1 MLCSIIVFTLLHT
14 LVVGPPLSTPL
25 WKVSAVGDLRSVTKP
40 ENDPETLQITLQII
54 VFGLICNVL
63 HIRPICNIGL
73 ICLASARL
81 LLSSLCRLVFEAQNN
96 FYPPTAPQQEALVTG
111 SFNLQDILFYG
122 GCGFSIMRCM
132 SFALENCEKKEGN
145 YTFSDL
151 VKYNFYLPFFFFG
164 PIMTFDRFHA
174 QVRIEI
180 KRNIK
185 INCCFF

>member
-1 MLCSIIVFTLLHT
+1 MDTWLQYWQHT
-14 LVVGPPLSTPL
+14 
-25 WKVSAVGDLRSVTKP
+25 
-40 ENDPETLQITLQII
+40 
-54 VFGLICNVL
+54 
-63 HIRPICNIGL
+63 
-73 ICLASARL
+73 ASARL

-96 FYPPTAPQQEALVTG
+96 FYPPTAPQQEALVIG

-185 INCCFF
+185 INWCFFKKETLIFLLINSRYIYSLINYFINVNN

>member
-1 MLCSIIVFTLLHT
+1 MDTWLQYWQHT
-14 LVVGPPLSTPL
+14 
-25 WKVSAVGDLRSVTKP
+25 
-40 ENDPETLQITLQII
+40 
-54 VFGLICNVL
+54 
-63 HIRPICNIGL
+63 
-73 ICLASARL
+73 ASARL

-185 INCCFF
+185 INRCFFKKETLIFLLINSRYIYSLINYFINVNN

>member
-1 MLCSIIVFTLLHT
+1 MDTWLQYWQHT
-14 LVVGPPLSTPL
+14 
-25 WKVSAVGDLRSVTKP
+25 
-40 ENDPETLQITLQII
+40 
-54 VFGLICNVL
+54 
-63 HIRPICNIGL
+63 
-73 ICLASARL
+73 ASARL

-180 KRNIK
+180 KWNIN
-185 INCCFF
+185 INWCFFKKETLIFLLINSRYIYSLINYFINVNN

>member
-1 MLCSIIVFTLLHT
+1 MDTWLQYWQHT
-14 LVVGPPLSTPL
+14 
-25 WKVSAVGDLRSVTKP
+25 
-40 ENDPETLQITLQII
+40 
-54 VFGLICNVL
+54 
-63 HIRPICNIGL
+63 
-73 ICLASARL
+73 ASARL

-185 INCCFF
+185 INWCFFKKETLIFLLINSRYICSLINYFINVNN

>member
-1 MLCSIIVFTLLHT
+1 MDTWLQYWQHT
-14 LVVGPPLSTPL
+14 
-25 WKVSAVGDLRSVTKP
+25 AY
-40 ENDPETLQITLQII
+40 
-54 VFGLICNVL
+54 
-63 HIRPICNIGL
+63 
-73 ICLASARL
+73 ARL

-185 INCCFF
+185 INWCFFKKETLIFLLINSRYIYSLINYFINVNN

>member
-1 MLCSIIVFTLLHT
+1 MDTWLQYWQHT
-14 LVVGPPLSTPL
+14 
-25 WKVSAVGDLRSVTKP
+25 
-40 ENDPETLQITLQII
+40 
-54 VFGLICNVL
+54 
-63 HIRPICNIGL
+63 
-73 ICLASARL
+73 ASARL
-81 LLSSLCRLVFEAQNN
+81 LLSSLCRLLFEAQNN

-185 INCCFF
+185 INWCFFKKETLIFLLINSRYIYSLINYFINVNN

>member
-1 MLCSIIVFTLLHT
+1 MDTWLQYWQHT
-14 LVVGPPLSTPL
+14 
-25 WKVSAVGDLRSVTKP
+25 
-40 ENDPETLQITLQII
+40 
-54 VFGLICNVL
+54 
-63 HIRPICNIGL
+63 
-73 ICLASARL
+73 ASARL

-145 YTFSDL
+145 YTLSDL

-185 INCCFF
+185 INWCFFKKETLIFLLINSRYIYSLINYFINVNN

>member
-1 MLCSIIVFTLLHT
+1 MDTWLQYWQHT
-14 LVVGPPLSTPL
+14 
-25 WKVSAVGDLRSVTKP
+25 AY
-40 ENDPETLQITLQII
+40 
-54 VFGLICNVL
+54 
-63 HIRPICNIGL
+63 
-73 ICLASARL
+73 ARL

-185 INCCFF
+185 INWCFLKKETLIFLLINSRYIYSLINYFINVNN

>member
-1 MLCSIIVFTLLHT
+1 MDTWLQYWQHT
-14 LVVGPPLSTPL
+14 
-25 WKVSAVGDLRSVTKP
+25 
-40 ENDPETLQITLQII
+40 
-54 VFGLICNVL
+54 
-63 HIRPICNIGL
+63 
-73 ICLASARL
+73 ASARL

-185 INCCFF
+185 INWCFFKKETLIFLLINSRYIYSLINYFINVNN

>member
-1 MLCSIIVFTLLHT
+1 MDTWLQYWQHT
-14 LVVGPPLSTPL
+14 
-25 WKVSAVGDLRSVTKP
+25 
-40 ENDPETLQITLQII
+40 
-54 VFGLICNVL
+54 
-63 HIRPICNIGL
+63 
-73 ICLASARL
+73 ASARL

-185 INCCFF
+185 INWCFLKKETLIFLLINSRYIYSLINYFINVNN

>member
-1 MLCSIIVFTLLHT
+1 MDTWLQYWQHT
-14 LVVGPPLSTPL
+14 
-25 WKVSAVGDLRSVTKP
+25 
-40 ENDPETLQITLQII
+40 
-54 VFGLICNVL
+54 
-63 HIRPICNIGL
+63 
-73 ICLASARL
+73 ASARL

-185 INCCFF
+185 INWCFLKKEILIFLLINSRYIYSLINYFINVNN

>member
-1 MLCSIIVFTLLHT
+1 MDTWLQYWQHT
-14 LVVGPPLSTPL
+14 
-25 WKVSAVGDLRSVTKP
+25 
-40 ENDPETLQITLQII
+40 
-54 VFGLICNVL
+54 
-63 HIRPICNIGL
+63 
-73 ICLASARL
+73 ASARL

-180 KRNIK
+180 KRNIN
-185 INCCFF
+185 INWCFFKKETLIFLLINSRYIYSLINYFINVNN